1 MHGSMAVG
9 GCGLSNSLK
18 PIRCAVSVVASLA
31 MRMDWESLWKSL
43 LYFDSNGRVFCSDT
57 EEIFVRL
64 AALAHQHMRHCR
76 QHMHSCAGNSNPA
89 ISEHMS
95 ISAKTAPG
103 LNFFETERS
112 PCRYA
117 SNKGRQANKFPTAWA
132 SNRSIRNVHPNVLAR
147 DHVLELFVFVF
158 SIVFLCLDH
167 FRVRLHWFCFRC

>member
-1 MHGSMAVG
+1 MHGSMAAG
-9 GCGLSNSLK
+9 GCRLPNSLK

-64 AALAHQHMRHCR
+64 AALAHQHMRHCSSGTW

-95 ISAKTAPG
+95 IFSEDSSG
-103 LNFFETERS
+103 
-112 PCRYA
+112 
-117 SNKGRQANKFPTAWA
+117 
-132 SNRSIRNVHPNVLAR
+132 
-147 DHVLELFVFVF
+147 LELF
-158 SIVFLCLDH
+158 
-167 FRVRLHWFCFRC
+167 